1 MILLFQTEWNN
12 GVLVVL
18 ALIALVPVIVVF
30 FILRMLL
37 CFIPAVDK
45 FLTRTKVEQKSA
57 YYLFYIAL
65 FVASGLL
72 TLGGFYLYYSIT
84 EKGIIE

>member
-1 MILLFQTEWNN
+1 MLLFQTEWNN
-12 GVLVVL
+12 GALAVMALV
-18 ALIALVPVIVVF
+18 ALVPIIVVF
-30 FILRMLL
+30 FVLRMFL

-45 FLTRTKVEQKSA
+45 FLTRTKAEQKSA

-72 TLGGFYLYYSIT
+72 AYGGFYLYYSISGNGVL
-84 EKGIIE
+84 E